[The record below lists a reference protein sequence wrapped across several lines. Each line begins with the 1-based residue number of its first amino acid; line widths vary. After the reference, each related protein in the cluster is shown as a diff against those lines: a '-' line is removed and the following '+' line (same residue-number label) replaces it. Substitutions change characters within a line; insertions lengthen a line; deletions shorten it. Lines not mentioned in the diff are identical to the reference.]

1 MHSTSAPE
9 RSKSSFAKTKLLSNE
24 IALCP
29 RFLPVFYRFQRVWS
43 EATGPPA
50 GFAWLGCDVIGS
62 PLAGAGLPLGDNG
75 SDARYAVMLMMSSG
89 VSFSTTIRIRAM
101 FELDP
106 LRIP

>member
-1 MHSTSAPE
+1 MADGFESRQEADWLRPPE
-9 RSKSSFAKTKLLSNE
+9 CSELSSRVQ
-24 IALCP
+24 
-29 RFLPVFYRFQRVWS
+29 RFSS

-62 PLAGAGLPLGDNG
+62 PVAGAGLPLGDNG

-106 LRIP
+106 LRIPRWMSKISRAR

>member
-1 MHSTSAPE
+1 MAFQLGCNRAVVVRSACRE
-9 RSKSSFAKTKLLSNE
+9 SS
-24 IALCP
+24 
-29 RFLPVFYRFQRVWS
+29 RVQRVWS

-62 PLAGAGLPLGDNG
+62 PVAGAGLPLGDNG

-89 VSFSTTIRIRAM
+89 VSFSTTIRIRAI

-106 LRIP
+106 LRIPCWMSKISRAR